1 MARLRRTH
9 FTEYQKEQIVKKNKL
24 MHGGRIR
31 CEGNVPGYTCPL
43 SDMTL
48 TKPTMTYE
56 HLIPEHI
63 AMQSEI
69 GNACILCKMCSSV
82 KTRKELKYF
91 PRKNMAQRV
100 NPRSRQ
106 IWIGTMFNKS
116 KYKSGPKIWRE
127 RFQYYCD
134 NVVQKFY

>member
-1 MARLRRTH
+1 MARSRTN
-9 FTEYQKEQIVKKNKL
+9 FANWQKKQIVKKNKI
-24 MHGGRIR
+24 MHGGRIK
-31 CEGNVPGYTCPL
+31 CEGNVPGYTCPISDTTL
-43 SDMTL
+43 SQS
-48 TKPTMTYE
+48 TMTYE

-63 AMQSEI
+63 TMQSEV

-91 PRKNMAQRV
+91 PRKNMVRSV
-100 NPRSRQ
+100 DVRSRQ

-116 KYKSGPKIWRE
+116 KYKSGPKMWRE

-134 NVVQKFY
+134 NVVGKLY